1 MTPDTD
7 HIPKLALIIRE
18 VDGGNRLGA
27 AALAEAILS
36 HPGSRWSPATQPEPE
51 ELTDEELLA
60 VLTQAVASF
69 PPMHPEAK
77 ALSAVE
83 YDWELEARKARA
95 VIAADR
101 ARAYLAQP
109 EPEYPSD
116 KELLKLMPETMRDE
130 FSYAA
135 KVCSDATGGQVKPRI
150 FRVALNTAALEYAQ
164 AILAHYTF

>member
-7 HIPKLALIIRE
+7 HILKLALIIRE

-60 VLTQAVASF
+60 VLSRAVASF
-69 PPMHPEAK
+69 PPIHPEAK

-101 ARAYLAQP
+101 AAVAAIAAELEAQ
-109 EPEYPSD
+109 
-116 KELLKLMPETMRDE
+116 
-130 FSYAA
+130 
-135 KVCSDATGGQVKPRI
+135 
-150 FRVALNTAALEYAQ
+150 
-164 AILAHYTF
+164 